1 MGTEIASVFPLNKPD
16 FRTSLQKNQSL
27 FPGNGFLPAETSAPE
42 WPLRQTSRLK
52 ETNHAHETRLIRVIL
67 RQLGKSQFA
76 QDCVVADAVTVEPV
90 SATKFPANRE
100 NNREFCRFRSESE
113 ILVASRLANSI
124 L

>member
-76 QDCVVADAVTVEPV
+76 QDCVVELRGLELRANHAVAIERV
-90 SATKFPANRE
+90 SGP
-100 NNREFCRFRSESE
+100 
-113 ILVASRLANSI
+113 
-124 L
+124 

>member
-42 WPLRQTSRLK
+42 WPLRQTSLLK

-76 QDCVVADAVTVEPV
+76 QDCVVGLGGLELPTKRL
-90 SATKFPANRE
+90 SAPGQ
-100 NNREFCRFRSESE
+100 RS
-113 ILVASRLANSI
+113 A
-124 L
+124 